1 MILRCIVFIALVI
14 SVTAAPHRVNLKMDT
29 LELKSGQKLKNVTI
43 WNYDEAIG
51 AVLLHVNRD
60 IVSIPFDQLP
70 ASTAKRVV
78 EAAHAGTTMAQRERM
93 ENDLKDAVAASGTQA
108 ATAALEQE
116 RQIKTAQ
123 PLARLK
129 AEHYFL
135 GDASRPLG
143 SIRLMGQGVKLE
155 APVAVLGWSGRYLVC
170 GTVDLGYL
178 DSQGKVIEYRTRSF
192 EVTTGPNAEG
202 HIGVLDFTAK

>member
-14 SVTAAPHRVNLKMDT
+14 SMSAAPHRVNLKVET
-29 LELKSGQKLKNVTI
+29 LELKSGQKLKDVMI

-51 AVLLHVNRD
+51 AVLLHVNQD

-78 EAAHAGTTMAQRERM
+78 ELAHAGAAKVQRETI
-93 ENDLKDAVAASGTQA
+93 ENDLTDTVAASGISA
-108 ATAALEQE
+108 ATPALEQE
-116 RQIKTAQ
+116 RQIKIAQ
-123 PLARLK
+123 SLARLK

-135 GDASRPLG
+135 GYASRPLG
-143 SIRLMGQGVKLE
+143 SVRILGQGVKLE
-155 APVAVLGWSGRYLVC
+155 EPVPVPGWNGRCLVR

-178 DSQGKVIEYRTRSF
+178 DNQGKVTEYRTSSF
-192 EVTTGPNAEG
+192 EVTTGPDSEG